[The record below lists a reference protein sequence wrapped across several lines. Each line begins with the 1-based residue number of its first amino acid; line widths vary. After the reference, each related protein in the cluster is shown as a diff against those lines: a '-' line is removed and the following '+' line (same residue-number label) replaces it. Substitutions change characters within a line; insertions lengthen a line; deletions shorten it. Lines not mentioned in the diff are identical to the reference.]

1 VKNYLIEGK
10 PMTLTRVN
18 LDLSLVPAPQRQ
30 NLLILFEIAVNKADE
45 LLNLFPDFSALA
57 RTLPVAGDNLGG
69 SPL

>member
-1 VKNYLIEGK
+1 MYTNVKNYLIEGK
-10 PMTLTRVN
+10 PMTITRQK
-18 LDLSLVPAPQRQ
+18 LDLSLVQ

>member
-1 VKNYLIEGK
+1 
-10 PMTLTRVN
+10 MTITRQK
-18 LDLSLVPAPQRQ
+18 LDLSLVQ